1 MKKILAVLLAAVM
14 LFTVLAACGGD
25 VDNVTPGPAPS
36 TPTPTT
42 PTDPGGGDDEPAG
55 PRFPAINASGTFT
68 VAYGASA
75 SGDFGVGS
83 GFSNSAYDATIRNLI
98 YGDYSTITLTDGD
111 QIIIHPTVVKD
122 FVVEEDAAGNKTYTF
137 TIWDDLKW
145 SDGSPITAKDFIAG
159 HLFFAS
165 PQWLAAGASDVT
177 GFGLIGWEAYRGGK
191 AIMSVKPDD
200 WDDDEDGDF
209 VPEQTGWEIEP
220 NDYFS
225 GIKLL
230 GEFELSVTID
240 GEELPYFWEM
250 IYASIGPLPTHVWL
264 PGINIISDANGAKFD
279 ADITSAIDTLIAEGG
294 ERFNP
299 TVTAGPY
306 KFVSFENQIVTVEV
320 NEHFL
325 ACHRGEQPK
334 IQFIQQV
341 VTSDDT
347 VIDALFAGEID
358 FYPTEIRGANIE
370 RVRAEPGFGTH
381 SYLRNGFGLMNV
393 HHNFGPTQDVNV
405 RWAIATLLD
414 RQPVI
419 DQVLGGYGGMVDTEV
434 AEAQWM
440 FQMKRA
446 ELQETLIP
454 ITLSISRA
462 NEYLDKSIW
471 IYEAD
476 GETPF
481 DVSKANADGT
491 YMRHNSD
498 GVMLTIHH
506 AAANDEIGGILE
518 LEFQRNT
525 PLAGMNYVFHMMGDN
540 FPALLDHYYNAHGWP
555 EEEQIFS
562 TYSMAVNFGRPND
575 PYFSSRHSDFANTPR
590 NANGIAD
597 PELDRYIIAMRETT
611 PGDNATFLE
620 NWFNYVVRFNQ
631 LLGVIPLYANEYFD
645 LFSGRIQGV
654 ATTPYANWSH
664 TITLLSIVD

>member
-1 MKKILAVLLAAVM
+1 MKKILAILLAAVM
-14 LFTVLAACGGD
+14 LLGVLAACGDPEAG
-25 VDNVTPGPAPS
+25 VV
-36 TPTPTT
+36 TPTP
-42 PTDPGGGDDEPAG
+42 PQGGTDPVDPGPGGDDG
-55 PRFPAINASGTFT
+55 PITRSFPAISASGTFT

-75 SGDFGVGS
+75 SGDFGVGA

-98 YGDYSTITLTDGD
+98 YGDYATVTLTDGD

-122 FVVEEDAAGNKTYTF
+122 YVVNEDAAGNKTYVF

-145 SDGSPITAKDFIAG
+145 SDGSAITAKDFIAG

-165 PQWLAAGASDVT
+165 PQWLATGASDVT
-177 GFGLIGWEAYRGGK
+177 GMGLIGWEAYRGGN
-191 AIMSVKPDD
+191 AIMSEKPED
-200 WDDDEDGDF
+200 WDDDEEF
-209 VPEQTGWEIEP
+209 VPEIIGWNIEP
-220 NDYFS
+220 NDYFE
-225 GIKLL
+225 GIQLL
-230 GEFELSVTID
+230 GDFELSVTID
-240 GEELPYFWEM
+240 AEELPYFWEM
-250 IYASIGPLPTHVWL
+250 IYAAVSPLPSHVWL
-264 PGINIISDANGAKFD
+264 PGINVISDENGAKFD
-279 ADITSAIDTLIAEGG
+279 ADITDAIDVLLEADG
-294 ERFNP
+294 ERFKP

-334 IQFIQQV
+334 IQYIQQV

-358 FYPTEIRGANIE
+358 FYPTEIRGYNIE
-370 RVRAEPGFGTH
+370 RVRAESGFGTH
-381 SYLRNGFGLMNV
+381 SYLRNGFGLMNI

-454 ITLSISRA
+454 ITLSVARA
-462 NEYLDKSIW
+462 NDYLDQTDW
-471 IYEAD
+471 VFEAD

-481 DVSKANADGT
+481 DVSKANSEGT
-491 YMRHNSD
+491 YMRHNAA
-498 GVMLTIHH
+498 GEMLTIHH

-525 PLAGMNYVFHMMGDN
+525 PLAGMSYIFHMMGDN
-540 FPALLDHYYNAHGWP
+540 FPALLDHYYNAHSWP
-555 EEEQIFS
+555 EEEQVFS

-597 PELDRYIIAMRETT
+597 PELDGYIIAMRETT
-611 PGDNATFLE
+611 PGDNAAFLE
-620 NWFNYVVRFNQ
+620 AWFNYVVRFNQ
-631 LLGVIPLYANEYFD
+631 LLGVIPLYANEYYD
-645 LFSGRIQGV
+645 LFNARVHGV

-664 TITLLSIVD
+664 IITLLSVED